1 MAATD
6 HPTAIVLTRQGLPTL
21 PKPAARVHSGVKR
34 GGYVVADAQ
43 GTPDGILLASGSEVQ
58 VALRAQSL
66 LRDQGHDVRVVS
78 LPSFERF
85 NAQSREYQEKVLP
98 RHLRRR
104 VAIEMASGLG
114 WCQYTGLDGAVISQD
129 RFGASGNGEQVI
141 AMAGFTPERVVQ
153 TYLNLDE

>member
-1 MAATD
+1 LQATD

-21 PKPAARVHSGVKR
+21 PKLAQRVHAGVKR

-43 GTPDGILLASGSEVQ
+43 DQAEGILIASGSEVQ
-58 VALRAQSL
+58 VALTAQKQL
-66 LRDQGHDVRVVS
+66 LAQGHDVRVVS
-78 LPSFERF
+78 IPSFEAF
-85 NAQSREYQEKVLP
+85 NQQSADYREKVLP
-98 RHLRRR
+98 KALRRR

-114 WCQYTGLDGAVISQD
+114 WCQYTGLDGAIISQD

-153 TYLNLDE
+153 TYLI